1 MLCVLEASAV
11 FPQCLQSFVCF
22 REQCKM
28 IDDLVQRFPR
38 QWREDS
44 TSCEIIQYH
53 CSFIGSMQSVTSAQ
67 LSLLCSS
74 FAPTPACDVPGIL
87 GDTHMEGC
95 LDSGVAAALVQ
106 LLPNLTHLAY
116 ILQPHQ
122 SFRREDIDN
131 LQDV

>member
-67 LSLLCSS
+67 LSLLRSS

-87 GDTHMEGC
+87 GDTHGG
-95 LDSGVAAALVQ
+95 LSGLGGSSSFSTTAPESHAPGL
-106 LLPNLTHLAY
+106 Y
-116 ILQPHQ
+116 ITASPV
-122 SFRREDIDN
+122 F
-131 LQDV
+131 